1 MWRASVSERVGLP
14 RRAVAEALGAFA
26 LVFAGCGAIVTNA
39 HSHGAL
45 GAVGVSLTFG
55 LVILAGIAALG
66 HVSGAHFNPAVTLSF
81 FLTRHLPGRDALAYV
96 GGQLAGATLAALLLW
111 AIWPA
116 QPAHL
121 GATMPSIP
129 AGRALIVEMAMSG
142 LLMLVILS
150 VATDTRAV
158 GAPAALAIGATIALD
173 ALFGGP
179 LTGAS
184 MNPARSLAPALVSW
198 QWRDFWVYL
207 AGPLAGAPLGAFA
220 YQFVRGGHPALPG
233 ASEAGP
239 ESREQP
245 APSAATPAPEEV

>member
-1 MWRASVSERVGLP
+1 MSESPDLL
-14 RRAVAEALGAFA
+14 RRTVAEALGAFA

-39 HSHGAL
+39 HTHGAL
-45 GAVGVSLTFG
+45 GAVGVSLVFG

-81 FLTRHLPGRDALAYV
+81 FLTRHLPGRDALAYLA
-96 GGQLAGATLAALLLW
+96 GQLIGATLAALLLW
-111 AIWPA
+111 VIWPS
-116 QPAHL
+116 QPADL
-121 GATMPSIP
+121 GATVPSIA
-129 AGRALIVEMAMSG
+129 AGRALILEAVMSG

-184 MNPARSLAPALVSW
+184 MNPARSFAPALVSG
-198 QWRDFWVYL
+198 QWRDFWVYI
-207 AGPLAGAPLGAFA
+207 AGPLVGASLGAFA
-220 YQFVRGGHPALPG
+220 YQFVRGEHPSLPG
-233 ASEAGP
+233 V
-239 ESREQP
+239 
-245 APSAATPAPEEV
+245 AAALEEV